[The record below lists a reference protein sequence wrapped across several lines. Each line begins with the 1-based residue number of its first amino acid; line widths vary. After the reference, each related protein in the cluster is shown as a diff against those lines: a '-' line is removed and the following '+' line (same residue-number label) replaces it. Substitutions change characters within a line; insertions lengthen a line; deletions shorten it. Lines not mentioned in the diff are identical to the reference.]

1 MFKNLGKIKY
11 KVKTNKVKIKIK
23 DVKIGINYIKD
34 FIIYKNADNIA
45 IYDRIC
51 DHNGGKLISKNNKT
65 ICPMHNWEFIP
76 EKGKYTNGLLKKKKS
91 FEIIKNEILVKENT
105 FEPIIKSFKR
115 KTKIKVRYINHA
127 FLIIESD
134 NFKFATDPWALGP
147 AFNTGWWLKHKTI
160 VNWKEELNSCDFIYV
175 SHNHPDHC
183 HELTLSYIK
192 KNIPIIVPNFVTN
205 SVGLLLNDLGF
216 DNIKTFNFEDQY
228 QFKNTNLIITL
239 FKSGD
244 LREDSGLYFSAGLF
258 KGLLTVDANNLNFL
272 KLPKVDLFA
281 ASFAGGA
288 HGYPLNCENYDLKD
302 RIKMLKIDRKF
313 IKQTK
318 MKYLE
323 KIKPTFFL
331 PYAGFFEE
339 RLKQDEVYKKYN
351 TKNTVNDYRNFCE
364 KKNIRLL
371 DVEEKNIFNFN
382 GLKKFVSKKYNGNYY
397 VDLNEKKYLN
407 YFIKKYDKIDL
418 NYIKNYF
425 INSKFHDDTKLYISL
440 TNNNFKLSYLN
451 FMVTFKKKIT
461 FRIIKSDVDKI
472 LKKDNN
478 FLYLK
483 IRKEAFLNTIYNR
496 RSWEDISIGF
506 QNKQFRKP
514 NKYNANFWFH
524 FTNVNVNKK
533 FIKSTTECAG
543 CTTLKQDIDSILFA
557 EKVITHKRIN
567 FFK

>member
-1 MFKNLGKIKY
+1 M
-11 KVKTNKVKIKIK
+11 
-23 DVKIGINYIKD
+23 
-34 FIIYKNADNIA
+34 
-45 IYDRIC
+45 
-51 DHNGGKLISKNNKT
+51 
-65 ICPMHNWEFIP
+65 
-76 EKGKYTNGLLKKKKS
+76 
-91 FEIIKNEILVKENT
+91 
-105 FEPIIKSFKR
+105 
-115 KTKIKVRYINHA
+115 
-127 FLIIESD
+127 
-134 NFKFATDPWALGP
+134 
-147 AFNTGWWLKHKTI
+147 
-160 VNWKEELNSCDFIYV
+160 
-175 SHNHPDHC
+175 
-183 HELTLSYIK
+183 
-192 KNIPIIVPNFVTN
+192 PNFVTN

-216 DNIKTFNFEDQY
+216 ENIKTFNFEDQY

-302 RIKMLKIDRKF
+302 RIKMLEIDRRF

-318 MKYLE
+318 IKYLE
-323 KIKPTFFL
+323 KIEPTFFL

-339 RLKQDEVYKKYN
+339 RLKQDEVYRKYN

-371 DVEEKNIFNFN
+371 DVEKKNIFNFN

-440 TNNNFKLSYLN
+440 TNNNFKLNYLN
-451 FMVTFKKKIT
+451 FIVTFKKKIT
-461 FRIIKSDVDKI
+461 FRIIKGDAGKT
-472 LKKDNN
+472 LMKDNN
-478 FLYLK
+478 YLYLK

-533 FIKSTTECAG
+533 FIKSTTECSG
-543 CTTLKQDIDSILFA
+543 CTTLKQDIDSILFT
-557 EKVITHKRIN
+557 EKVITHKHI
-567 FFK
+567 